1 MGNQASRE
9 QSGQENDLSHLLQVA
24 HYLRQVLG
32 EDPSYSVSDTEKYL
46 FHSPSEKLK
55 LGLKAGDPIKP
66 GSIAETCIKTGKRVV
81 KNIPREVMGTPFT
94 GLGIPIMDNGGVI
107 GAIAIGIPIDTQEK
121 VSKMVEDLNTSLS
134 VIVSSSNSLMS
145 ASEQLAQS
153 AQGLA
158 GNTSGISSEIKEMD
172 SVIELIK
179 EVSDQT
185 HLLGLNA
192 AIEAARA
199 GDQGR
204 GFNVVAGEIRKLAS
218 RTSTSVKDISSKL
231 KKIQETVLDASVQI
245 QEISSLSQHQASSA
259 GEIACRIE
267 RLGALSGELAK
278 LSDELIK

>member
-1 MGNQASRE
+1 MENQANGA
-9 QSGQENDLSHLLQVA
+9 QSARENDLFYLLQVA

-32 EDPSYSVSDTEKYL
+32 EGPSYSISDTERYL
-46 FHSPSEKLK
+46 FHSSSEKLK

-81 KNIPREVMGTPFT
+81 KKIPREVMGTPFT
-94 GLGIPIMDNGGVI
+94 GLGIPITDNNRVI
-107 GAIAIGIPIDTQEK
+107 GAIAIGIPFDTQEK
-121 VSKMVEDLNTSLS
+121 VRKMAEDLNSSLN
-134 VIVSSSNSLMS
+134 IIATGSNNLMS
-145 ASEQLAQS
+145 ASEQLAAS

-158 GNTSGISSEIKEMD
+158 GNTSGISSDIKEMD

-218 RTSTSVKDISSKL
+218 KTSSSVKDISVKL
-231 KKIQETVLDASVQI
+231 KKIQETVLDLSVQI

-259 GEIACRIE
+259 GEIAAGME
-267 RLGALSGELAK
+267 RLGAMSRELSKLA
-278 LSDELIK
+278 DELVR